1 MQPPSPFN
9 EQVCV
14 ASWPGYR
21 IARDLYCGTPEVA
34 GDRGD
39 RPMQAESDLHSHG
52 LHGAFWSAEDDRD
65 DNGVRVCGVFG
76 NLDRAMPT
84 ARFRLVLNGH
94 FVTLPNPWNS
104 EGSERA

>member
-1 MQPPSPFN
+1 MTR
-9 EQVCV
+9 ERADKVLV
-14 ASWPGYR
+14 ARGLFESR
-21 IARDLYCGTPEVA
+21 ARAQAAVRAGAWQQARSLGAWTLVA
-34 GDRGD
+34 LL
-39 RPMQAESDLHSHG
+39 AHG

-76 NLDRAMPT
+76 NLDRARPT